1 MFKVISFGEILVDML
16 SNKLGGDV
24 DHGTESF
31 TKFPGGAPAN
41 VAAAVARLGGNAY
54 FAGKISNDMFGVFLS
69 KSLIEMGVK
78 TDCVTYTNT
87 ENTALAFVSLDET
100 GERSFEFYRDNSAD
114 LNFNQADFKS
124 NWFGGNGIF
133 HCCSNTLTT
142 NDIFE
147 VTMFGL
153 WMAKK
158 AGWIVSFDVNLR
170 KNLWTNTDE
179 ASDRIWQCLAIC
191 DLIKLSKEE
200 LVFLSD
206 GNDESQIIKKM
217 LKNGCALV
225 IVTDGNNLVH
235 YHMKSG
241 SSTQMPPKADMVDST
256 AAGDAFVGGFLYSL
270 AKNDISSDRLHSME
284 IDNEVLAKSIK
295 LACDCGAFAVTK
307 KGAFTALANFADI
320 LEFLRNRVDEH
331 KV

>member
-16 SNKLGGDV
+16 SNKLGGEIDP
-24 DHGTESF
+24 GMESF

-41 VAAAVARLGGNAY
+41 VAAAVARLGGEAY
-54 FAGKISNDMFGVFLS
+54 FAGKISNDMFGGFLK

-78 TDCVTYTNT
+78 TDYVTFTDT

-100 GERSFEFYRDNSAD
+100 GERSFEFYRDNTAD
-114 LNFNQADFKS
+114 LNFIQADFKQS
-124 NWFGGNGIF
+124 WFEGDGIF

-142 NDIFE
+142 VDIFE
-147 VTMFGL
+147 VTMAGL
-153 WMAKK
+153 LMAKK

-200 LVFLSD
+200 LEFLSD
-206 GNDESQIIKKM
+206 GNDETQIISKM
-217 LKNGCALV
+217 LKRGCALV
-225 IVTDGNNLVH
+225 IVTDGSNPLH
-235 YHMKSG
+235 YYMKSG
-241 SSTQMPPKADMVDST
+241 TSDQIPPKADMVDST

-270 AKNDISSDRLHSME
+270 AKNDISSDKLHSME
-284 IDNEVLAKSIK
+284 NDNEVLAKSIK
-295 LACDCGAFAVTK
+295 FACACGAFAVTN

-320 LEFLRNRVDEH
+320 LEFFKE
-331 KV
+331 